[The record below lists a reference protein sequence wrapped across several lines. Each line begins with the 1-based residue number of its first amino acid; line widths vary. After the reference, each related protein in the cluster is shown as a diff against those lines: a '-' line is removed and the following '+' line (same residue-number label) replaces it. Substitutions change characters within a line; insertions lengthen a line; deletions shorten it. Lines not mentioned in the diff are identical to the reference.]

1 MTKHKTH
8 RASSYYLISRL
19 IREHIKP
26 YVKRIA
32 FAVVCMI
39 LVACSTMSY
48 AYLTEP
54 LIDGI
59 FVSKNTTAMH
69 LVPFAVAAVAVVNG
83 LATYGSVFTMRC
95 LGQRVITDM
104 QQRLYNHMLHSDYA
118 MITGEASGKIV
129 SRFTND
135 INTLR
140 ASISIVITGLA
151 KESFSLIFL
160 VGMMFYRN
168 TTLALI
174 AFTAFPIAIYPVI
187 RLGRRMRKISHKTQ
201 EELGVFTSK
210 LDETFKSAKIIKS
223 YQQEEFEITRSKNV
237 MERIYGLYTKAIR
250 NQAASSPI
258 VETLS
263 GISVACVI
271 GYSGS
276 QILAGNMTGGEFGSF
291 IAAAMLAYKPA
302 KALSGI
308 NTTLEEGLAAAQRL
322 FTLLD
327 SKPQIVDSPNAKEL
341 EFKGGKIEFADVH
354 FSYNSE
360 KAALKGASLTVP
372 PGKTVALV
380 GPSGGGKSTIMN
392 LILRLYDI
400 NSGTIKID
408 GQDMQDITINSLR
421 KHIGFVNQEINLFD
435 DTVAANIAYGRQ
447 GASMDEIVEAAK
459 SAAAHEFIEKLPEG
473 YNTII
478 GESGL
483 TLSGG
488 QRQRLSIARAMLRN
502 APILLLDEATS
513 ALDQISEKKVQE
525 ALSVLMKGRTTI
537 VIAHRLSTV
546 INSDI
551 IYVIKNGKVAE
562 SGTHEELLQLNKE
575 YGKLYKGLE

>member
-1 MTKHKTH
+1 MKQH
-8 RASSYYLISRL
+8 SSSFYLVSRL

-26 YVKRIA
+26 YFKRIL
-32 FAVVCMI
+32 FAVSCMV

-48 AYLTEP
+48 AYLIEP

-59 FVSKNTTAMH
+59 FVSKDMSMMRF
-69 LVPFAVAAVAVVNG
+69 VPFAVAAVAIING
-83 LATYGSVFTMRC
+83 LATYGSVYTMRC
-95 LGQRVITDM
+95 LGQRIITDM
-104 QQRLYNHMLHSDYA
+104 QQRLYSHMLYSDYA
-118 MITGEASGKIV
+118 TITGESSGKIV

-140 ASISIVITGLA
+140 ASIAIVITGIA
-151 KESFSLIFL
+151 KESFTLVFL

-168 TTLALI
+168 PTLAVI
-174 AFTAFPIAIYPVI
+174 AFTAFPLAIYPVI
-187 RLGRRMRKISHKTQ
+187 RLGKRMRKISHKTQ
-201 EELGVFTSK
+201 EELGLFTSK

-223 YQQEEFEITRSKNV
+223 YQQEEFEIARAKNV
-237 MERIYGLYTKAIR
+237 MERIYILFTKAIR

-263 GISVACVI
+263 GISIAVVI
-271 GYSGS
+271 WYSGTL
-276 QILAGNMTGGEFGSF
+276 ILEGQMTGGEFGSF

-327 SKPQIVDSPNAKEL
+327 ANPTIIDSTNAKAL
-341 EFKGGKIEFADVH
+341 EFKGGKIEFENVN
-354 FSYNSE
+354 FSYTDE
-360 KAALKGASLTVP
+360 KSALKDISLIVP

-380 GPSGGGKSTIMN
+380 GPSGGGKSTIMS

-400 NSGTIKID
+400 NGGRIKID
-408 GQDMQDITINSLR
+408 GQDIQDITIHSLR
-421 KHIGFVNQEINLFD
+421 QHVGLVNQEINLFD
-435 DTVAANIAYGRQ
+435 DTVAANIAYGRPT
-447 GASMDEIVEAAK
+447 ADINEIIEAAK
-459 SAAAHEFIEKLPEG
+459 SAAAHEFIETLPNG
-473 YNTII
+473 YKTII
-478 GESGL
+478 GEGGL

-525 ALSVLMKGRTTI
+525 ALSILMKGRTTI

-546 INSDI
+546 INADI
-551 IYVIKNGKVAE
+551 IYVIKGGKVVE
-562 SGTHEELLQLNKE
+562 SGNHEALLRQNGE
-575 YGKLYKGLE
+575 YSKLYKGLE

>member
-1 MTKHKTH
+1 MKKPKYT
-8 RASSYYLISRL
+8 SSYYLIGRL

-26 YVKRIA
+26 YIRRIL
-32 FAVVCMI
+32 FAVFCMI
-39 LVACSTMSY
+39 LVAASTASY
-48 AYLTEP
+48 AYLTGP
-54 LIDGI
+54 LIDDVFGGKSSMVTLLPLI
-59 FVSKNTTAMH
+59 VC
-69 LVPFAVAAVAVVNG
+69 AVAITNG
-83 LATYGSVFTMRC
+83 LATYGSTYTMRC

-104 QQRLYNHMLHSDYA
+104 QQKLYKHILESDFA
-118 MITGEASGKIV
+118 HITGESSGKIV

-140 ASISIVITGLA
+140 ASISIVITGIA
-151 KESFSLIFL
+151 KELFTLIFL

-168 TTLALI
+168 PTLALI

-187 RLGRRMRKISHKTQ
+187 RLGKRMRKISHKTQ

-210 LDETFKSAKIIKS
+210 LDETFKSIKVIKA
-223 YQQEEFEITRSKNV
+223 YQQEGWEIARAKAV
-237 MERIYGLYTKAIR
+237 MERIYILFTKAIR

-258 VETLS
+258 VETIS
-263 GISVACVI
+263 GFSVAAVI
-271 GYSGS
+271 WYSGA
-276 QILAGNMTGGEFGSF
+276 QNLTAGEFLSF
-291 IAAAMLAYKPA
+291 MAAALLAYKPA

-322 FTLLD
+322 FAMLD
-327 SKPQIVDSPNAKEL
+327 TKPTIVDKAEAKDL
-341 EFKGGKIEFADVH
+341 RFKGGEIEFENVY
-354 FSYNSE
+354 FSYTSE
-360 KAALKGASLTVP
+360 KQALKGISMLVP

-400 NSGTIKID
+400 NGGDIKID
-408 GQDMQDITINSLR
+408 GQGIKDVTIQSLR
-421 KHIGFVNQEINLFD
+421 KHIGFVSQEINLFD
-435 DTVAANIAYGRQ
+435 DTVAANIAYGKPD
-447 GASMDEIVEAAK
+447 ASLDEIIAAAK
-459 SAAAHEFIEKLPEG
+459 SAAAHEFIETLPNG
-473 YNTII
+473 YNTLI
-478 GESGL
+478 GEGGL

-513 ALDQISEKKVQE
+513 ALDQISEKKVQQ
-525 ALSVLMKGRTTI
+525 ALGILMQGRTTI

-546 INSDI
+546 VNADI
-551 IYVIKNGKVAE
+551 IYVIKQGVVVE
-562 SGTHEELLQLNKE
+562 SGTHEALIDKNAE